1 LPFTQRSDIKR
12 KRSIRKIGC
21 LAFAQFTN
29 IIGRTLATQPPKV
42 KLIEELKR
50 RNVFRV
56 GIAYAV
62 AAWVVLQ
69 VFDVVGEILT
79 LPTWGGRLMLTTL
92 VVGFFIALILAWAFE
107 LTPEGVKRES
117 EVDRR
122 QSQTAQTGRKID
134 RVIIGLLAL
143 AVIVLLGDRF
153 LFDRS
158 EPVSPD
164 AAVQDESATE
174 SASRY
179 DSIGVLPFAN
189 ITNDPDQDYFSDGI
203 SEELLN
209 ALAKLRNLKVAA
221 RTSSFSLKGKGLD
234 AIEIGNQLKVST
246 VLEGSVRKSGTRL
259 RITAQLID
267 AANGYHLWSETYD
280 RELTD
285 VFAVQ
290 DEITEAIVAALKVH
304 LETGE
309 LVPSAQHGSS
319 SIEAYEKFLQGK
331 HILRSS
337 NGDPRKALELF
348 RQATEIDPGLAAA
361 WAARAQTVIDLR
373 ETAFWGDIPA
383 EEAHLLARNN
393 INKALALDPE
403 QAEAYVARGML
414 FADEYRYEEALDSL
428 EQAIA
433 INPSLAEAWTWR
445 GRLLYRFGRIR
456 ESKLSLLKALE
467 LDPLHA
473 RTAFFAAGVATEFY
487 DPEYLQV
494 VLDKSRDFPGVA
506 QELEL
511 FQKILAAPL
520 TAEAYRE
527 VMASLA
533 NEPRWQAQYD
543 LLALKEFDESRLPLE
558 MRYPQEF
565 IMWMYI
571 SMNQL
576 EKAAV
581 QWEKLSDE
589 RRQADINLEERSIM
603 LTMQGACE
611 EAIETLDR
619 AHDGELRIY
628 GMVDPNMARSN
639 SQLALNRA
647 FCLRQLGRDGEAAEI
662 ITKVRVYVDT
672 LRENAEW
679 GFAQL
684 ETKLLILEGEAEKA
698 IDVLEQ
704 ATERFE
710 LDWAVRYD
718 PIIFTLSDHPRFVAL
733 FDSIDLKIDSLRNE
747 LGMPPAS
754 I

>member
-1 LPFTQRSDIKR
+1 
-12 KRSIRKIGC
+12 
-21 LAFAQFTN
+21 
-29 IIGRTLATQPPKV
+29 
-42 KLIEELKR
+42 
-50 RNVFRV
+50 V

-69 VFDVVGEILT
+69 VFDVVGEILV
-79 LPTWGGRLMLTTL
+79 LPAWGGKLILTTL

-107 LTPEGVKRES
+107 MTPEGVKRES

-158 EPVSPD
+158 DPVSPGD
-164 AAVQDESATE
+164 AVQEKGAKDST
-174 SASRY
+174 SRY
-179 DSIGVLPFAN
+179 DSIGVLPFVN

-203 SEELLN
+203 AEELLN

-221 RTSSFSLKGKGLD
+221 RTSSFSLKGKDLD
-234 AIEIGNQLKVST
+234 AIEIGNQLKVNT

-267 AANGYHLWSETYD
+267 ASNGYHLWSETYD

-290 DEITEAIVAALKVH
+290 DEITEAIVSALKVH

-309 LVPSAQHGSS
+309 VVPTAQHGSS

-331 HILRSS
+331 HILRS
-337 NGDPRKALELF
+337 GDGDRRQALELF
-348 RQATEIDPGLAAA
+348 REATEIDPGLAAA
-361 WAARAQTVIDLR
+361 WAARAQTVMDLR
-373 ETAFWGDIPA
+373 ETAFWGDIPV

-393 INKALALDPE
+393 IDKALALDPE

-414 FADEYRYEEALDSL
+414 LADEYRYEEALDSL
-428 EQAIA
+428 EQAIT

-456 ESKLSLLKALE
+456 ESKQSLLKALE
-467 LDPLHA
+467 LDPLYV
-473 RTAFFAAGVATEFY
+473 RTAFFAASAATEFY
-487 DPEYLQV
+487 DPEYFEA
-494 VLDKSRDFPGVA
+494 VLNLSGDFPGVA
-506 QELEL
+506 EQLEL
-511 FQKILAAPL
+511 FQKTLAAPL
-520 TAEAYRE
+520 TAAAYRE

-533 NEPRWQAQYD
+533 DEPRWQARVD
-543 LLALKEFDESRLPLE
+543 LNALKEFDESRLSAE
-558 MRYPQEF
+558 TRYPQELL
-565 IMWMYI
+565 MWTYI
-571 SMNQL
+571 STNQL
-576 EKAAV
+576 QKAAA
-581 QWEKLSDE
+581 QWEKLSEE
-589 RRQADINLEERSIM
+589 RQQADINLEERSIM
-603 LTMQGACE
+603 LTMQGDCQ

-619 AHDGELRIY
+619 AHGGELRIY
-628 GMVDPNMARSN
+628 GMVDPNMNRSN

-647 FCLRQLGRDGEAAEI
+647 FCLRQLGREDEAAEI
-662 ITKVRVYVDT
+662 IARVRVYVDT

-704 ATERFE
+704 ATGRFE
-710 LDWAVRYD
+710 LDWSVRYD
-718 PIIFTLSDHPRFVAL
+718 PIIFTLSDHPRFSSL
-733 FDSIDLKIDSLRNE
+733 FDSIDRRIDSLRKE

>member
-1 LPFTQRSDIKR
+1 
-12 KRSIRKIGC
+12 
-21 LAFAQFTN
+21 
-29 IIGRTLATQPPKV
+29 
-42 KLIEELKR
+42 
-50 RNVFRV
+50 
-56 GIAYAV
+56 
-62 AAWVVLQ
+62 
-69 VFDVVGEILT
+69 
-79 LPTWGGRLMLTTL
+79 
-92 VVGFFIALILAWAFE
+92 
-107 LTPEGVKRES
+107 
-117 EVDRR
+117 VDRG
-122 QSQTAQTGRKID
+122 QSQTTQTGRKID

-153 LFDRS
+153 LIDRS
-158 EPVSPD
+158 EPGSPD
-164 AAVQDESATE
+164 AAVQDESVTE
-174 SASRY
+174 SVIRY
-179 DSIGVLPFAN
+179 DSIGVLPFTN

-203 SEELLN
+203 AEELLN

-221 RTSSFSLKGKGLD
+221 RTSSFSLKGKDLD
-234 AIEIGNQLKVST
+234 AIEIGNQLKVNT
-246 VLEGSVRKSGTRL
+246 VLEGSVRKSGKRL

-267 AANGYHLWSETYD
+267 ATNGYHLWSETYD

-290 DEITEAIVAALKVH
+290 DEITEAIISALKVH

-309 LVPSAQHGSS
+309 VMPTAQRGSS
-319 SIEAYEKFLQGK
+319 SIEAFEKFLQGK
-331 HILRSS
+331 HILRSG
-337 NGDPRKALELF
+337 NGDRRKALELF
-348 RQATEIDPGLAAA
+348 REATEIDPDLAAA

-393 INKALALDPE
+393 IDKALALDPE

-414 FADEYRYEEALDSL
+414 LADEYHYEEALDSL

-467 LDPLHA
+467 LDPLYA

-487 DPEYLQV
+487 DPEYLEA
-494 VLDKSRDFPGVA
+494 VLDKSRDFPRVA
-506 QELEL
+506 EGLEL
-511 FQKILAAPL
+511 FQMTLAAPL

-527 VMASLA
+527 VITSLA
-533 NEPRWQAQYD
+533 NEPRLQVRYD
-543 LLALKEFDESRLPLE
+543 LFALKEFDESRLPLE
-558 MRYPQEF
+558 TRYPQEF
-565 IMWMYI
+565 LMWMYI
-571 SMNQL
+571 STNQL
-576 EKAAV
+576 DKATV
-581 QWEKLSDE
+581 QWEKLSEE
-589 RRQADINLEERSIM
+589 RQQADINLEERSIM

-628 GMVDPNMARSN
+628 GMVDPNMGRSN

-647 FCLRQLGRDGEAAEI
+647 FCLRQLGRDDEAAETI
-662 ITKVRVYVDT
+662 AKVRAYVDT

-684 ETKLLILEGEAEKA
+684 ETKLLILEGQTEKA
-698 IDVLEQ
+698 LDLLEQ
-704 ATERFE
+704 ATGRFE
-710 LDWAVRYD
+710 LDWSVRYD
-718 PIIFTLSDHPRFVAL
+718 PIIFTLSGHPRFVAL
-733 FDSIDLKIDSLRNE
+733 FDTIDRNIDSLRNE
-747 LGMPPAS
+747 LGIPPAS

>member
-1 LPFTQRSDIKR
+1 
-12 KRSIRKIGC
+12 
-21 LAFAQFTN
+21 
-29 IIGRTLATQPPKV
+29 V

-62 AAWVVLQ
+62 ATWVLLQ
-69 VFDVVGEILT
+69 VFDVVGEILA
-79 LPTWGGRLMLTTL
+79 LPAWSGRLILAML

-117 EVDRR
+117 EVDRG

-174 SASRY
+174 SAGQY
-179 DSIGVLPFAN
+179 DSIGVLSFAN

-203 SEELLN
+203 AEELLN

-221 RTSSFSLKGKGLD
+221 RTSSFSLKGKDLD
-234 AIEIGNQLKVST
+234 AIEIGNQLKVDT
-246 VLEGSVRKSGTRL
+246 VLEGSVRKSGSRL

-267 AANGYHLWSETYD
+267 TSNGYHLWSETYD

-285 VFAVQ
+285 VFAAQ

-309 LVPSAQHGSS
+309 VVPSALHGSS

-331 HILRSS
+331 HILRSG
-337 NGDPRKALELF
+337 NGDRRKALELF
-348 RQATEIDPGLAAA
+348 REATEIDPSLAAA

-393 INKALALDPE
+393 IDKALALDPE
-403 QAEAYVARGML
+403 QAEAYIARGML

-428 EQAIA
+428 ELAIA
-433 INPSLAEAWTWR
+433 INPSLAEAWIWR

-456 ESKLSLLKALE
+456 ESKQSLLKALE
-467 LDPLHA
+467 LDPLYE
-473 RTAFFAAGVATEFY
+473 RPAFFAASAAMEFY
-487 DPEYLQV
+487 DPEYLEA
-494 VLDKSRDFPGVA
+494 VLDMSRDFPGVA
-506 QELEL
+506 EQLEL
-511 FQKILAAPL
+511 FQRKLAALAAPW
-520 TAEAYRE
+520 TAESYRE
-527 VMASLA
+527 VMASLE
-533 NEPRWQAQYD
+533 NEPRLQAQFD
-543 LLALKEFDESRLPLE
+543 LFVLKELDESRLPAE

-565 IMWMYI
+565 LMWMYI
-571 SMNQL
+571 SMNL
-576 EKAAV
+576 LDKAAA

-589 RRQADINLEERSIM
+589 RQQADINLEERSIM
-603 LTMQGACE
+603 LTMQGACG

-628 GMVDPNMARSN
+628 GMVDPNMDRSN

-647 FCLRQLGRDGEAAEI
+647 FCLRQFGRDGEAAEI
-662 ITKVRVYVDT
+662 IAKVRVYVDT

-684 ETKLLILEGEAEKA
+684 ETKLLILEGQTEKA
-698 IDVLEQ
+698 LDLLEQ
-704 ATERFE
+704 ATGRFE
-710 LDWAVRYD
+710 LNWSVRYD
-718 PIIFTLSDHPRFVAL
+718 PIVSTLSDHPRFVAL
-733 FDSIDLKIDSLRNE
+733 FEAIDRKIGSLRNE